1 MKTGWAIASGLIIA
15 ALGQFFAL
23 LLAGAGHGWT
33 SPFWASIVFWVV
45 YPLALLRRSQKR
57 PAIGVDVLLVLV
69 APLSDLYLVQQTS
82 REGFDYLW
90 NMARLGAGPLIALW
104 GVIWIGWQ
112 IIALITLAKSM
123 SADRTSRR

>member
-1 MKTGWAIASGLIIA
+1 M
-15 ALGQFFAL
+15 
-23 LLAGAGHGWT
+23 
-33 SPFWASIVFWVV
+33 
-45 YPLALLRRSQKR
+45 
-57 PAIGVDVLLVLV
+57 GVDVLLVLV

-90 NMARLGAGPLIALW
+90 NTARLGAGPLIALW

-112 IIALITLAKSM
+112 IIVLITLAKSM